1 MLKPFVNRSQ
11 IHNPNH
17 PSKKTKNDL
26 ATRNQSKN
34 LNGRC
39 QLSRLMRRTPLGP
52 ALSVRLRVID
62 VCLMESQIKGV
73 KKGRD

>member
-1 MLKPFVNRSQ
+1 MV
-11 IHNPNH
+11 I
-17 PSKKTKNDL
+17 
-26 ATRNQSKN
+26 RNQSKN
-34 LNGRC
+34 LNGRS
-39 QLSRLMRRTPLGP
+39 QLSPLMRQTPLGP